1 MLNKIILAIFLFI
14 FNSPVEAQKNQ
25 SFIGMFEYEISARD
39 TSQQEMLS
47 TFPMLVY
54 TNDTITRTENFTN
67 QLGVQVAI
75 HHMVLNKSFLLLETA
90 QGKFAIKTDLNKKKI
105 DTVLSKYTFKKKW
118 FKRKI
123 MGIKANR
130 IIASHPNFEEPIE
143 FLYLKKVSSKYNDV
157 FDEVPGLLVRYS
169 IATADGVLNYEM
181 IRMNE
186 YSPNRGLFGIPSDFN
201 KVSFDEFIVIVT
213 SQNNQKVIE
222 GGE

>member
-1 MLNKIILAIFLFI
+1 MLNKIILTVFLVVFY
-14 FNSPVEAQKNQ
+14 NSVEAQKNEP
-25 SFIGMFEYEISARD
+25 FIGMFEYEISARD

-47 TFPMLVY
+47 NFPMLVY

-75 HHMVLNKSFLLLETA
+75 HHMILNKSYLLLETA

-105 DTVLSKYTFKKKW
+105 DTAISLYTFKKKW

-123 MGIKANR
+123 MGLKANR
-130 IIASHPNFEEPIE
+130 IIASHPDFDEPIE
-143 FLYLKKVSSKYNDV
+143 FLYLKKVSSKYNNV

-169 IATADGVLNYEM
+169 IATTDGVLDYEM

-201 KVSFDEFIVIVT
+201 KVSFDEFIDIVT
-213 SQNNQKVIE
+213 SPNNQKVIK
-222 GGE
+222 GEE